1 MIMAF
6 EIPVYLIEKRTGQ
19 FDENGVELVIVYDIK
34 LMRGAADAIVAANP
48 GTEVRKMMAN
58 KTID

>member
-1 MIMAF
+1 MAF
-6 EIPVYLIEKRTGQ
+6 EIPVYMIIKKTGQ
-19 FDENGVELVIVYDIK
+19 FAADGVELVIVYDIK
-34 LMRGAADAIVAANP
+34 LMRGAADAIVEANP